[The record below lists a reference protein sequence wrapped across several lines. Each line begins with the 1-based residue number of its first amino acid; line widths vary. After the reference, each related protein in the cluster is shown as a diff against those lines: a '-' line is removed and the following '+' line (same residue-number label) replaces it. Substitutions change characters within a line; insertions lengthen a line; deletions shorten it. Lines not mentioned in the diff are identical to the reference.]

1 MNIFTKLILHIKMQD
16 FIKQNQIYIIIP
28 KSAQQH
34 NLICDFAEKVVKKCI
49 KNLHIKYSLLL
60 DEINNNI
67 SILSL
72 KTDTINVN
80 QIQQI
85 KYKSIISN
93 IFVNSDNFVCI
104 NGNWNINNQKFN
116 STPEKTLLKY
126 NILNENLLLN
136 GNYFP
141 AIGNSIEENTPSI
154 CIFIPKSM
162 LI

>member
-1 MNIFTKLILHIKMQD
+1 MQD
-16 FIKQNQIYIIIP
+16 SIKQNQIYIIIP
-28 KSAQQH
+28 KSAEQHH
-34 NLICDFAEKVVKKCI
+34 NLICDFAEKVVKTCI

-72 KTDTINVN
+72 KPDTINVD

-93 IFVNSDNFVCI
+93 IFVNADNFVCI
-104 NGNWNINNQKFN
+104 DGNWNINNQKFK
-116 STPEKTLLKY
+116 SMPEKTLLRD

-141 AIGNSIEENTPSI
+141 AIGNSIEENIPSI